1 MSAEKKSKEMQVQG
15 QGRGDRG
22 ELAQRGR
29 QQRPLWGDGVR
40 AAASVKGSGGPGS
53 RSSGSESH
61 GNCGFG
67 FEEAVGEI

>member
-29 QQRPLWGDGVR
+29 QQRPLWGDGV
-40 AAASVKGSGGPGS
+40 
-53 RSSGSESH
+53 
-61 GNCGFG
+61 
-67 FEEAVGEI
+67 